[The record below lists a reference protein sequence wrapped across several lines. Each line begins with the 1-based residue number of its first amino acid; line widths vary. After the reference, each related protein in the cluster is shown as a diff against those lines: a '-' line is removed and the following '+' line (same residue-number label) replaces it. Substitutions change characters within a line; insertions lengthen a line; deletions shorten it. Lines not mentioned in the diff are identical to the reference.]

1 MTFQKSDNGFLKIS
15 PEALTL
21 MLCYVQDD
29 EHKSES
35 GGILIGRHIIE
46 TDDIVID
53 TVTQPTCFDKQ
64 TRFKFFRN
72 KNLHQEILDN
82 HWKNSKHTST
92 YLGEWHTHPEK
103 YPFPSN
109 IDVKNWNKL
118 VKEIDFFG
126 KSLFFI
132 IVGID
137 TIKIWEL
144 KKGLKSK
151 PIELFERGININ
163 NK

>member
-1 MTFQKSDNGFLKIS
+1 MSMTFQKSDNGFLKIS

-64 TRFKFFRN
+64 TRFSFFRN
-72 KNLHQEILDN
+72 KKIHQEILDF
-82 HWKNSKHTST
+82 HWQNSEHTYT
-92 YLGEWHTHPEK
+92 YLGEWHTHPESI
-103 YPFPSN
+103 PTPSM
-109 IDVKNWNKL
+109 IDVKNWKM
-118 VKEIDFFG
+118 IT
-126 KSLFFI
+126 KSFSLSTEQLFFI
-132 IVGID
+132 II
-137 TIKIWEL
+137 
-144 KKGLKSK
+144 
-151 PIELFERGININ
+151 GINELRVWQTH
-163 NK
+163 NKRFKIIQLNPL